1 MALKAGIP
9 RKVLKDKTYRDSVGD
24 QEMKSRDTERRTK
37 DSRGTRKIAKED
49 KRSQLR
55 SNQTLSQGVKYYP
68 NKGSLSETPKL
79 AKADVFWSRLSNNVL
94 ENDVTTVPSES
105 GEKGEMGIEEQL
117 MPNSNTVGEM
127 SRSSIQAA
135 AAAAAASQI
144 SFSPYS
150 SGHRNVLRTRVNIL
164 ERLSDR

>member
-9 RKVLKDKTYRDSVGD
+9 RKVLKEKTYRASVED
-24 QEMKSRDTERRTK
+24 QEMKRRDTKRRTK
-37 DSRGTRKIAKED
+37 DSRGNRKIAKED
-49 KRSQLR
+49 KRSRLR
-55 SNQTLSQGVKYYP
+55 SNQTISQGVKYYP
-68 NKGSLSETPKL
+68 NKESSSETPKL
-79 AKADVFWSRLSNNVL
+79 SKADVFWSRLSNNVV

-105 GEKGEMGIEEQL
+105 SEKGEIRIEEQL
-117 MPNSNTVGEM
+117 MRNSNTVGEM
-127 SRSSIQAA
+127 SRSTIQ
-135 AAAAAASQI
+135 AAASQI